1 MAGMVVDATLLLDQL
16 GNPRQGPET
25 RFVTEN
31 LRTLFQSRLNLGQ
44 VRRRQP
50 SPATA
55 PARCSQASRP
65 CAFQGSSPP
74 TDRLPVNANLPR
86 YLGLIPTLLEQLG
99 GLQAPILEG
108 FEVAFHSPW
117 VSHEETV
124 HEKCQNVTI
133 LGEPQ

>member
-1 MAGMVVDATLLLDQL
+1 VAGVVVDATLLLDQL

-31 LRTLFQSRLNLGQ
+31 LRTSFQSLLNLGQ

-50 SPATA
+50 SLATA
-55 PARCSQASRP
+55 PARCSQAPRP
-65 CAFQGSSPP
+65 CPLQGSSPP
-74 TDRLPVNANLPR
+74 TDGLPVNANLPR
-86 YLGLIPTLLEQLG
+86 YLGLTPTLLEQLG

-117 VSHEETV
+117 VSHGKTV

-133 LGEPQ
+133 LGETQ